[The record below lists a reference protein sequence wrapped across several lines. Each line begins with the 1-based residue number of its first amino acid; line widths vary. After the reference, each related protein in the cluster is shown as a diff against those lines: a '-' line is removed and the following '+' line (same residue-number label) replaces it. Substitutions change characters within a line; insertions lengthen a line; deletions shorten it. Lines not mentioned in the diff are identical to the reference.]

1 MYSPT
6 YGEVSFQ
13 EMVSIIKAYA
23 VQDPNLEYVI
33 AVGTD
38 SQNSDFTKVPVTVGI
53 HRIINKVGKGG
64 IYFFEIKK
72 IKKINNIRQKIFYE
86 TNLSI
91 ELALKLNHTFA
102 ESNILHEIQVHVDVG
117 YNGPTSQYVSEI
129 KGWVKACGFQCVI
142 KPDSYMASSVANRL
156 SK

>member
-1 MYSPT
+1 MHSLT
-6 YGEVSFQ
+6 YGEVSIT
-13 EMVSIIKAYA
+13 EMVSIIKKYINE
-23 VQDPNLEYVI
+23 DPNMEYVI

-38 SQNSDFTKVPVTVGI
+38 SQNSSYTKVPVTVGI
-53 HRIINKVGKGG
+53 HKIKNKVGRGG
-64 IYFFEIKK
+64 IYFFDIQK

-91 ELALKLNHTFA
+91 ELALRLNSLFVK
-102 ESNILHEIQVHVDVG
+102 SNIIHEIEVHADVG
-117 YNGPTSQYVSEI
+117 YNGPTSEYVAEI
-129 KGWVKACGFQCVI
+129 KGWVKACGFQCII